1 MNRITK
7 IAMKD
12 LKLLLRDKLGA
23 FFIFGFP
30 ILMGVFFGMMYPGPS
45 SGSTKSKMSIT
56 VVDHDDSEMSQ
67 KLIESLTNN
76 GNIQVQ
82 RIESEQIDKL
92 LEQESE
98 YSRQDAEIQLAR
110 DQVRLG
116 RCIGM
121 IMIPRGFGER
131 AGVFWGEP
139 PDLHVGM
146 DDSRGAEK
154 AMVEGFLMEA
164 MGSLFAK
171 RFENPTSFLPDIDE
185 AKKEIAADTQM
196 NASQKLLMSGFLGTV
211 ESMIGSVEELRQD
224 TDEGEPGTLLGD
236 EGLKFVNIVRDDVT
250 RKVNASQQ
258 LRTRLRSKW
267 DISFPQAMLW
277 GVLGCVAGFAISIA
291 KERSEGTMVRLQ
303 VAPIAKFEVLLGKAF
318 ACFLAVLMVI
328 TMMVALGYLLGMRP
342 VSYSKL
348 VVASLCVA
356 TCFVGIMMTMSVL
369 GKTEQGVS
377 GSGWAINMVM
387 AMLGGGMIPVM
398 FMPRM
403 IQQFSFLSPIRWG
416 IQAIEGAVWR
426 DFTWFQLLTPCGILI
441 GVGCVG
447 LVVGTTILNRS
458 NG

>member
-7 IAMKD
+7 IAIKD

-45 SGSTKSKMSIT
+45 SGTTKSKMSII
-56 VVDHDDSEMSQ
+56 VVDHDDTEMSQ
-67 KLIESLTNN
+67 KLVESLEGN
-76 GNIQVQ
+76 GNIAVQ
-82 RIESEQIDKL
+82 RIGSEQIDALQKN
-92 LEQESE
+92 ETGF
-98 YSRQDAEIQLAR
+98 SREDAEIQVAR

-121 IMIPRGFGER
+121 IMIPKGFGER

-139 PDLHVGM
+139 PDLRVGM

-185 AKKEIAADTQM
+185 ARKQIAEDKEMDAG
-196 NASQKLLMSGFLGTV
+196 QKLLFTGFLGTV
-211 ESMIGSVEELRQD
+211 ESMIGSVEKLRQD
-224 TDEGEPGTLLGD
+224 TDEGEPGQLLGD
-236 EGLKFVNIVRDDVT
+236 DGLEFVNIVREDVT

-258 LRTRLRSKW
+258 LQSRLRSKW

-291 KERSEGTMVRLQ
+291 KERSAGTMVRLQ

-328 TMMVALGYLLGMRP
+328 ALMVALGYFLGMRP
-342 VSYSKL
+342 LSYSKL

-369 GKTEQGVS
+369 GKTEQSVN

-398 FMPRM
+398 FMPQM
-403 IQQFSFLSPIRWG
+403 IRQFSFLSPVRWG

-426 DFTWFQLLTPCGILI
+426 DFSWLQLLTPCGILVGI
-441 GVGCVG
+441 GCVG
-447 LVVGTTILNRS
+447 LVLGTAILNRT